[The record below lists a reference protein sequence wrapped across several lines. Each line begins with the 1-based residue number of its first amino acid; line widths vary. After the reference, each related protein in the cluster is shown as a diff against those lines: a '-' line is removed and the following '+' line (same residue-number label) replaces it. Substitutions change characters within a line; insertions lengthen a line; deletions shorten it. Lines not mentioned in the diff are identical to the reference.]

1 MCRLVYS
8 LILKGS
14 FHLMFDYIPEE
25 KKTNKQT
32 NKQTNETIT
41 IPFSSGAKISG
52 STQVRKLAS
61 NQSLEHKQTN

>member
-25 KKTNKQT
+25 KKKN
-32 NKQTNETIT
+32 TNETIT
-41 IPFSSGAKISG
+41 IPLSSRAKISG

-61 NQSLEHKQTN
+61 NQLLEHKQTN